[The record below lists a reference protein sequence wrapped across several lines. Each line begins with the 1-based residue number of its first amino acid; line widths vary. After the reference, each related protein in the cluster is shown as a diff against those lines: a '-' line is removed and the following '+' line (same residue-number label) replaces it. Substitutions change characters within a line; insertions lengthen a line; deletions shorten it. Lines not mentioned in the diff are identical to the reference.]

1 MAYVYQVSFDIRP
14 DQMSELEIGASLERV
29 LGYLRTL
36 LPAETGFVTSRA
48 LYSVDIPETT
58 HLVFESVW
66 ERWGDLDS
74 HRRSSLAEDKVLTE
88 FKPHVALE
96 DLSVHAYQEV
106 D

>member
-29 LGYLRTL
+29 LGYLRVL
-36 LPAETGFVTSRA
+36 LPSEPGFTSARA
-48 LYSVDIPETT
+48 LYSLEHRDKT
-58 HLVFESVW
+58 HLIFQSVW
-66 ERWGDLDS
+66 DDWEDLEQ

-88 FKPHVALE
+88 FQPHVTLD